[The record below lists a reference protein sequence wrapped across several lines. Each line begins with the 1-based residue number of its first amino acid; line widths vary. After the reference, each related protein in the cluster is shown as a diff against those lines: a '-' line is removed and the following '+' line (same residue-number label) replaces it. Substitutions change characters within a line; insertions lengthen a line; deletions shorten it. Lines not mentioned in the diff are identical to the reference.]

1 MNRTLLAITLVL
13 FPFVVNAQFT
23 IGMYKEFKVKAKSPD
38 TYVSDYYNNMINM
51 YLTGAAIGAQE
62 ALNFA
67 DIKNSLNSDYKKP
80 FCLPA
85 GTTIN
90 SDFAKYIIES
100 LLSDNSVSKND
111 FDNTGLGR
119 AYVIGVSRY
128 FPCK

>member
-1 MNRTLLAITLVL
+1 MNKLMPVITLIL
-13 FPFVVNAQFT
+13 LPFIANAEFT
-23 IGMYKEFKVKAKSPD
+23 IGMYKEFKVKAMSADKY
-38 TYVSDYYNNMINM
+38 TSDNYNNIINT

-62 ALNFA
+62 ALTFT
-67 DIKNSLNSDYKKP
+67 DIKNSLSADYKKP

-90 SDFAKYIIES
+90 SDFAKYVIES
-100 LLSDNSVSKND
+100 LLSDNSVSKNN
-111 FDNTGLGR
+111 FDNTSVGR